1 MKTKRDIEQEITDKI
16 IAQLEEGVAPWRKSW
31 AGAQGWALR
40 ENGVPYRGYNQFL
53 LSLSGYSNPYWV
65 TYNKAAE
72 LAGLKKDSKGKW
84 IKEDGKGVLPGE
96 KGTHVYFF
104 KKLKIKD
111 KVTGDDKIIPLIKFY
126 SVFNVGQCGGLPE
139 KYDPKPVER
148 TEVERDAAVESY
160 IANIGADVRHGG
172 DRAFYIPSQ
181 DRIQLPE
188 VDDFDNYVSY
198 AGTSI
203 HEHAHWTGHES
214 RLDRNIKNANGTKDY
229 AREEL
234 VAECSA
240 ALVCGHLGLEVEPRE
255 DHASYLKSW
264 LDVLRGDKT
273 PLRKAFSKAQ
283 EVVEFLDAQQPVVE
297 EKEKEAA

>member
-1 MKTKRDIEQEITDKI
+1 MKSKRDIEQEITDKI

-31 AGAQGWALR
+31 ASIDGGVCLR
-40 ENGVPYRGYNQFL
+40 ENGAPYRGWNQFI
-53 LSLSGYSNPYWV
+53 LSMSGYSNPYWL
-65 TYNKAAE
+65 TYNKATE
-72 LAGLKKDSKGKW
+72 LGAQVRG
-84 IKEDGKGVLPGE
+84 GE
-96 KGTHVYFF
+96 KGTRITFWGKSTPKDPDADPF
-104 KKLKIKD
+104 MFMKI
-111 KVTGDDKIIPLIKFY
+111 Y
-126 SVFNVGQCGGLPE
+126 SVFNAEQIDGLP
-139 KYDPKPVER
+139 DRFFPVAVER
-148 TEVERDAAVESY
+148 TEVERDAAAEAY

-172 DRAFYIPSQ
+172 GRAFYIPSE

-264 LDVLRGDKT
+264 LDVLKGDKT
-273 PLRKAFSKAQ
+273 AIRKAFSQAQ
-283 EVVEFLDAQQPVVE
+283 KVVDFLDAQQPAVE
-297 EKEKEAA
+297 EEREAA

>member
-1 MKTKRDIEQEITDKI
+1 MKSKRDIEQEITDKI

-31 AGAQGWALR
+31 ASIDGGVCLR
-40 ENGVPYRGYNQFL
+40 ENGAPYRGWNQFI
-53 LSLSGYSNPYWV
+53 LSMSGYSNPYWL
-65 TYNKAAE
+65 TYNKATE
-72 LAGLKKDSKGKW
+72 LGAQVRG
-84 IKEDGKGVLPGE
+84 GE
-96 KGTHVYFF
+96 KGTRITFWGKSKPKDPDADPF
-104 KKLKIKD
+104 MFMKI
-111 KVTGDDKIIPLIKFY
+111 Y
-126 SVFNVGQCGGLPE
+126 SVFNAEQIDGLP
-139 KYDPKPVER
+139 DRFFPVAVER
-148 TEVERDAAVESY
+148 TEVERDAAAENY

-172 DRAFYIPSQ
+172 GRAFYIPSE

-264 LDVLRGDKT
+264 LDVLKGDKT
-273 PLRKAFSKAQ
+273 AIRKAFSQAQ
-283 EVVEFLDAQQPVVE
+283 KVVDFLDAQQPAVE
-297 EKEKEAA
+297 EEREAA